1 MVNPQP
7 DGDGNRTE
15 AGRKIRDLE
24 TASWNAAFANYREQ
38 IALYN
43 FTGAAGV
50 IKSVRLS
57 DASLKQAKETAEKKA
72 QWLIAWKNNLIYD
85 FNRAHYSGAITDS
98 SGAQYT
104 GITSATDESLS
115 LKLPHGIPRLTWEKL
130 SPNAR
135 FKVSTSFI
143 PPTATAPAD
152 HPCL

>member
-85 FNRAHYSGAITDS
+85 FNRAHFSGAITDS

-104 GITSATDESLS
+104 GLASTNDESLS
-115 LKLPHGIPRLTWEKL
+115 LRLRHGIPRITGKQL
-130 SPNAR
+130 SPTPLS
-135 FKVSTSFI
+135 KVTRSLIQHS
-143 PPTATAPAD
+143 A
-152 HPCL
+152 